1 MCYAIGIIS
10 FPIENFCCFDGV
22 KDFINLQS
30 KQKNTFYLHTVGS
43 RKLQIITVMI
53 TNALIK
59 EKNVLFVAE
68 KMLALV
74 VVQKRLQALGVQK
87 FCLKLHSNK
96 STFLISSA
104 G

>member
-1 MCYAIGIIS
+1 
-10 FPIENFCCFDGV
+10 
-22 KDFINLQS
+22 
-30 KQKNTFYLHTVGS
+30 
-43 RKLQIITVMI
+43 MI